1 VKLKTL
7 SIACILFMTLIVCS
21 QIFIPFGFWTNS
33 SPIQLSPSSTTVVV
47 NGTVQFTSQGGFSN
61 RTYSLVSGA
70 GSVNA
75 TTGLYTAP
83 ASPGNAVIRVTDS
96 RGAFAE
102 ADIAV
107 INSVSGLTVSQ
118 SMLSC
123 GIGASFSVTAQ
134 AVYLPT
140 GSADVTN
147 VATWT
152 SANSTIATV
161 NKGIISCLGTGNV
174 LITVSYGGFSQ
185 TVNVTVEN
193 KTLTSIAVNP
203 SPHTMAVN
211 AIRNF
216 TATATYSDA
225 STQDV
230 TNSVTWSI
238 SHPSVASIS
247 NTSPFQ
253 GRATGLSAGSATINA
268 NLGSVSGTSTLT
280 ISNATLNSITITP
293 SDFLGGINSNYQMT
307 ATGNYS
313 DGSTSNITSLV
324 TWSSSNSGV
333 ATISNLTATKGLLTT
348 QNIASYQRITITATL
363 GAISGT
369 TPFGVNNSAINSIV
383 VKPIVT
389 MTAGSTY
396 SMQAWGNTADG
407 GSIDITSFATWSSAT
422 TSVATVSN
430 SASNKGVV
438 TGIANGTS
446 VVTATYNGISGNRTV
461 TVAGSSSMT
470 DVGIGLNADYYN
482 FTGGAP
488 PGPAQSFLP
497 ANKKGARV
505 DAKINFTWAS
515 GTAPMGVGDQFMV
528 RWTGFYKAVSATNY
542 FCTLSDDG
550 VRLWINGTLYISN
563 WTEHGSTWNCT
574 GNVALTV
581 GTKYTIVMEFYENG
595 GYANAHLTRSSVSAA
610 DAQNETTRAVPQV
623 DLYPY

>member
-1 VKLKTL
+1 MKLRSL
-7 SIACILFMTLIVCS
+7 LIGFAVFSSIVLCAQV
-21 QIFIPFGFWTNS
+21 FIPVTFWANN
-33 SPIQLSPSSTTVVV
+33 SPIQILPNSITVAV
-47 NGTVQFTSQGGFSN
+47 NGTVQFTSQGGFST
-61 RTYSLVSGA
+61 RTYTLVSGS
-70 GSVNA
+70 GSINA

-83 ASPGNAVIRVTDS
+83 ASTGSAVVRVTDS
-96 RGAFAE
+96 RGSFAE
-102 ADIAV
+102 ASVAIITAV
-107 INSVSGLTVSQ
+107 TGLTVSQ
-118 SMLSC
+118 SVVSG
-123 GIGASFSVTAQ
+123 GIGAAFTVTAQ
-134 AVYLPT
+134 ALYTPT
-140 GSADVTN
+140 GSVDVTTVAVWSSSN
-147 VATWT
+147 NAVATVINGVIT
-152 SANSTIATV
+152 FVSAGTATV
-161 NKGIISCLGTGNV
+161 
-174 LITVSYGGFSQ
+174 TVTYGGFSQ
-185 TVNVTVEN
+185 TINVTVAN
-193 KTLTSIAVNP
+193 KTLTAITVTP
-203 SPHTMAVN
+203 SPHSMAVN

-216 TATATYSDA
+216 TATATYSD
-225 STQDV
+225 SSVQDI
-230 TNSVTWSI
+230 TTSVTWAS
-238 SHPSVASIS
+238 SNSGVASIS
-247 NTSPFQ
+247 NVNPTN
-253 GRATGLSAGSATINA
+253 GRATGIAAGASTITATLGSISGSSSLTINA
-268 NLGSVSGTSTLT
+268 ATLT
-280 ISNATLNSITITP
+280 SITITP

-324 TWSSSNSGV
+324 TWSSSNTAV

-389 MTAGSTY
+389 MTPGSTY

-407 GSIDITSFATWSSAT
+407 GSIDVTSFVTWSSAT
-422 TSVATVSN
+422 TSVVTVSN

-438 TGIANGTS
+438 TGVTNGTS

-470 DVGIGLNADYYN
+470 DVGVGLNADYYN

-497 ANKKGARV
+497 ANKKGTRV